1 MQKRLAMKTNK
12 ILVCIDFQEQS
23 LAALHQCYDIS
34 RFLKAEVVLLY
45 VIESTDLF
53 SKFFSTNIEETK
65 DEVKE
70 KLVQLIEK
78 ECAGSQLNFSYIIKV
93 GKVSECIIE
102 TAKEINARFIIMGKN
117 GSTKGMKKFLGS
129 NTTKVISESDFPVI
143 SIKGSHS
150 IGYKNIVLPLD
161 LSKSTKEKVASAI
174 SFSKFLGSHIHIVT
188 VHSVGIIYQAT
199 NLYNRIMKI
208 ERIFHNNGIQCTHKL
223 FKRGNLPDYEYVL
236 NYSNEVNADL
246 IMIMTHQEGQVPDYY
261 IGAFAHHIINE
272 SEIPV
277 LSLTPTLTDDKESM
291 VESIVD
297 PFNLF

>member
-1 MQKRLAMKTNK
+1 MRTNK
-12 ILVCIDFQEQS
+12 ILVCIDFHDQS

-45 VIESTDLF
+45 VIESSDIL
-53 SKFFSTNIEETK
+53 SKFFSTDIEK
-65 DEVKE
+65 AKGEVK
-70 KLVQLIEK
+70 KRLDQLIEE
-78 ECAGSQLNFSYIIKV
+78 ECADSGLNFTYVIKS
-93 GKVSECIIE
+93 GKASDSIIE

-117 GSTKGMKKFLGS
+117 GSTSGIKKFLGS

-174 SFSKFLGSHIHIVT
+174 SFSKFFGSHIHLVS
-188 VHSVGIIYQAT
+188 VHNQGIIYQTT
-199 NLYNRIMKI
+199 NLFKRIKKI
-208 ERIFHNNGIQCTHKL
+208 EKVFRSNGIECTHKF
-223 FKRGNLPDYEYVL
+223 FKRNDKADYEYVL
-236 NYSNEVNADL
+236 EYSKEVNADL
-246 IMIMTHQEGQVPDYY
+246 IMVMTHQEGRVRDYY
-261 IGAFAHHIINE
+261 IGAFAHHVING

-277 LSLTPTLTDDKESM
+277 LSLTPTIPMEKESM
-291 VESIVD
+291 IEALVD

>member
-1 MQKRLAMKTNK
+1 MKTNK

-53 SKFFSTNIEETK
+53 SKLFGSDMEQTK
-65 DEVKE
+65 AEVKQR
-70 KLVQLIEK
+70 LVNLIDK
-78 ECAGSQLNFSYIIKV
+78 ECATSNLKFSYVIRV
-93 GKVSECIIE
+93 GKVSESIIE

-117 GSTKGMKKFLGS
+117 GSTSGIKKFLGS

-143 SIKGSHS
+143 SVKGAHS
-150 IGYKNIVLPLD
+150 IGYKNIILPLD

-174 SFSKFLGSHIHIVT
+174 SFSKFFGSHIHIVT
-188 VHSVGIIYQAT
+188 VHSVGIIFQAT
-199 NLYNRIMKI
+199 NLYNRIKKI
-208 ERIFHNNGIQCTHKL
+208 EKIFHSNGIECTHKL
-223 FKRGNLPDYEYVL
+223 FKRADKDDYEYVL
-236 NYSNEVNADL
+236 DYSKEINADL
-246 IMIMTHQEGQVPDYY
+246 IMIMTHQEGKVRDYY

-277 LSLTPTLTDDKESM
+277 LSLTPTLPQNEETVMDAL
-291 VESIVD
+291 VD
-297 PFNLF
+297 PFNIF

>member
-1 MQKRLAMKTNK
+1 MRTNK

-23 LAALHQCYDIS
+23 LMGLHQCYDLV

-45 VIESTDLF
+45 VIESTD
-53 SKFFSTNIEETK
+53 FFFKKSNANLDKAKEEVEDRLRK
-65 DEVKE
+65 
-70 KLVQLIEK
+70 LIEV
-78 ECAGSQLNFSYIIKV
+78 ECEGSKLEFSYIVKT

-102 TAKEINARFIIMGKN
+102 TAREINARFIIMGKN
-117 GSTKGMKKFLGS
+117 GSTQGIKKFLGT

-143 SIKGSHS
+143 SVKGKHS

-161 LSKSTKEKVASAI
+161 LSKSTREKVASAI
-174 SFSKFLGSHIHIVT
+174 SFSKFFGSHIHLVS
-188 VHSVGIIYQAT
+188 VHSVGIIFQAT
-199 NLYNRIMKI
+199 NLYNRIKKI
-208 ERIFHNNGIQCTHKL
+208 ERMFSNNGIKCSHK
-223 FKRGNLPDYEYVL
+223 FFRRAELPDYQYVL
-236 NYSNEVNADL
+236 DYSKEVDADL
-246 IMIMTHQEGQVPDYY
+246 IIVMTHQEGRIRDYY

-277 LSLTPTLTDDKESM
+277 LSLTPSLPLEEETV

>member
-1 MQKRLAMKTNK
+1 MRTNK

-23 LAALHQCYDIS
+23 LMGLHQCYDLV

-45 VIESTDLF
+45 VIESTD
-53 SKFFSTNIEETK
+53 FFFKKSNANMDKAKEEVEDRLRK
-65 DEVKE
+65 
-70 KLVQLIEK
+70 LIEV
-78 ECAGSQLNFSYIIKV
+78 ECEGSSLEFSYIIKT

-102 TAKEINARFIIMGKN
+102 TARELNARFIIMGKN
-117 GSTKGMKKFLGS
+117 GSTQGIKKFLGT

-143 SIKGSHS
+143 SVKGKHS

-161 LSKSTKEKVASAI
+161 LSKSTREKVASAI
-174 SFSKFLGSHIHIVT
+174 SFSKFFGSHIHLVS
-188 VHSVGIIYQAT
+188 VHSVGIIFQAT
-199 NLYNRIMKI
+199 NLYNRIKKI
-208 ERIFHNNGIQCTHKL
+208 ERMFSNNGIKCSHK
-223 FKRGNLPDYEYVL
+223 FFRRAELPDYQYVL
-236 NYSNEVNADL
+236 DYSKEVDADL
-246 IMIMTHQEGQVPDYY
+246 IIVMTHQEGRIRDYY

-277 LSLTPTLTDDKESM
+277 LSLTPSLPLEEETV